1 MSPAM
6 QGKVS
11 AYQSVAAHGSVAAAD
26 PHRLVLLL
34 LEGALSRIT
43 LARACNER
51 AQRQERNRHLERA
64 MAMVGELRASLD
76 LTQGPLARNLDEL
89 YDFVIRQLLIGQL
102 ANDTRDISG
111 AASVLQ
117 EIRLAWA
124 ALAPETGVA
133 RVAV

>member
-1 MSPAM
+1 M

-34 LEGALSRIT
+34 LEGALSRIN
-43 LARACNER
+43 LARACNDR
-51 AQRQERNRHLERA
+51 AERQERNRHLERA
-64 MAMVGELRASLD
+64 VAIVGELRACLD
-76 LTQGPLARNLDEL
+76 LTQGPLARNLDDL
-89 YDFVIRQLLIGQL
+89 YDFVMRQLMLGQL
-102 ANDTRDISG
+102 TNDPRGISG

-124 ALAPETGVA
+124 ALAPEAGA
-133 RVAV
+133 QRVAV

>member
-1 MSPAM
+1 M

-43 LARACNER
+43 LARACNDR
-51 AQRQERNRHLERA
+51 AERQERNRHLERA
-64 MAMVGELRASLD
+64 VAIVGELRACLD
-76 LTQGPLARNLDEL
+76 LSQGPLARNLDEL
-89 YDFVIRQLLIGQL
+89 YDFVMRQLMLGQL
-102 ANDTRDISG
+102 TNDTRGISG

-124 ALAPETGVA
+124 ALAPDAGA
-133 RVAV
+133 QRVAV

>member
-6 QGKVS
+6 KGKVS

-34 LEGALSRIT
+34 LEGALSRIC

-51 AQRQERNRHLERA
+51 AERQERNRHLERA
-64 MAMVGELRASLD
+64 VAIVGELRASLD
-76 LTQGPLARNLDEL
+76 LTQGPLARNLDDL
-89 YDFVIRQLLIGQL
+89 YDFVMRQLLLGQL
-102 ANDTRDISG
+102 TNDPRGISG

-117 EIRLAWA
+117 EIRAAWA

>member
-1 MSPAM
+1 
-6 QGKVS
+6 
-11 AYQSVAAHGSVAAAD
+11 
-26 PHRLVLLL
+26 
-34 LEGALSRIT
+34 

-76 LTQGPLARNLDEL
+76 LTQGPLARNLDDL
-89 YDFVIRQLLIGQL
+89 YDFVIRQLLLGQL

>member
-6 QGKVS
+6 NGKVS

-26 PHRLVLLL
+26 PHRMVLLL
-34 LEGALSRIT
+34 LEGALSRIC

-51 AQRQERNRHLERA
+51 AERQERNRHLERA
-64 MAMVGELRASLD
+64 VAIVGELRASLD
-76 LTQGPLARNLDEL
+76 LTQGPLARNLDDL
-89 YDFVIRQLLIGQL
+89 YDFVMRQLLLGQL
-102 ANDTRDISG
+102 TNDPRGISG

-117 EIRLAWA
+117 EIRAAWA

>member
-43 LARACNER
+43 LARACNDR
-51 AQRQERNRHLERA
+51 AERQERNRHLERA
-64 MAMVGELRASLD
+64 VAIVGELRACLD
-76 LTQGPLARNLDEL
+76 LSQGPLARNLDEL
-89 YDFVIRQLLIGQL
+89 YDFVMRQLMLGQL
-102 ANDTRDISG
+102 TNDTRGISG

-124 ALAPETGVA
+124 ALAPDAGA
-133 RVAV
+133 QRVAV

>member
-1 MSPAM
+1 MK
-6 QGKVS
+6 GKVS

-34 LEGALSRIT
+34 LEGALSRIC

-51 AQRQERNRHLERA
+51 AERQERNRHLERA
-64 MAMVGELRASLD
+64 VAIVGELRASLD
-76 LTQGPLARNLDEL
+76 LTQGPLARNLDDL
-89 YDFVIRQLLIGQL
+89 YDFVMRQLLLGQL
-102 ANDTRDISG
+102 TNDPRGISG

-117 EIRLAWA
+117 EIRAAWA

>member
-1 MSPAM
+1 MSPSM
-6 QGKVS
+6 QRKVS
-11 AYQSVAAHGSVAAAD
+11 AYQSVAVHGSVAAAD

-51 AQRQERNRHLERA
+51 AERQDRNRHLERA
-64 MAMVGELRASLD
+64 VAIVGELRASLD
-76 LTQGPLARNLDEL
+76 LTQGPLARNLDDL
-89 YDFVIRQLLIGQL
+89 YDFVMRQLLLGQL
-102 ANDTRDISG
+102 TNDPRGISG

-124 ALAPETGVA
+124 ALAPEAAAT

>member
-43 LARACNER
+43 LARACNDR
-51 AQRQERNRHLERA
+51 ADRQERNRHLERA
-64 MAMVGELRASLD
+64 VAIVGELRACLD
-76 LTQGPLARNLDEL
+76 LSQGPLARNLDEL
-89 YDFVIRQLLIGQL
+89 YDFVMRQLMLGQL
-102 ANDTRDISG
+102 TNDTRGISG

-124 ALAPETGVA
+124 ALAPDAGAQRVGV
-133 RVAV
+133 

>member
-6 QGKVS
+6 HGKVS

-43 LARACNER
+43 LARACNDR
-51 AQRQERNRHLERA
+51 ADRQERNRHLERA
-64 MAMVGELRASLD
+64 VAIVGELRACLD
-76 LTQGPLARNLDEL
+76 LSQGPLARNLDEL
-89 YDFVIRQLLIGQL
+89 YDFVMRQLMLGQL
-102 ANDTRDISG
+102 TNDTRGISG

-124 ALAPETGVA
+124 ALAPDAGA
-133 RVAV
+133 QRVAV